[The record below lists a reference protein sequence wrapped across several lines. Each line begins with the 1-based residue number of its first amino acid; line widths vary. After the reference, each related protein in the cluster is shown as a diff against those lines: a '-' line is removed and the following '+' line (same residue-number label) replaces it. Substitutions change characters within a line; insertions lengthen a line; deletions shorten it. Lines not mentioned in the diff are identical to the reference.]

1 MCTAASPS
9 DPTPSLNATLSFF
22 FPLPLAIIPPSLLRC
37 VWIPSPPTLPVTG
50 PSVWPPLN
58 CCCRLELCH
67 SSSCCIVFGND
78 AYGTWSGKWVCEK
91 SLAAAYMS
99 CCLFHLGKHTVHFTH
114 QSPDQYTSHSVAPY
128 SPDLLGFWHLTNYET
143 VWVCACSHTCK
154 TLRLIERWEV
164 SSHFMYIY

>member
-1 MCTAASPS
+1 MKAPS
-9 DPTPSLNATLSFF
+9 DFLAEFHLYVHCCLSVWPNPQSKCNPLLL
-22 FPLPLAIIPPSLLRC
+22 FPPPLAIIPPSLLRC

-99 CCLFHLGKHTVHFTH
+99 CCLFHLGKQTLCILLTSHLTSILHTVW
-114 QSPDQYTSHSVAPY
+114 
-128 SPDLLGFWHLTNYET
+128 LLIPLISWGFDIWPIMKLCGCVPVRIH
-143 VWVCACSHTCK
+143 V
-154 TLRLIERWEV
+154 RL
-164 SSHFMYIY
+164 